1 MSCRV
6 VGRTV
11 ETAFLSHVAAAARQR
26 GARYLR
32 GWYRVTKKNDL
43 VKDFYKSHGFKL
55 VEELEKGSLWELDLD
70 EESIRAPEWVACRI
84 AEGVTQ

>member
-1 MSCRV
+1 V
-6 VGRTV
+6 NN
-11 ETAFLSHVAAAARQR
+11 
-26 GARYLR
+26 
-32 GWYRVTKKNDL
+32 KNDL

-55 VEELEKGSLWELDLD
+55 VEELEKGSLWELDLN